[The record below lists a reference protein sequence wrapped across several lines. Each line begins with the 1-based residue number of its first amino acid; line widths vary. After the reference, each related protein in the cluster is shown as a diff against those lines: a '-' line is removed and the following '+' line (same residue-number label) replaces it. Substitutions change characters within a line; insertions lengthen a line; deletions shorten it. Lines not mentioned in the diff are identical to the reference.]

1 MKHMNNEK
9 LYCIKEAND
18 KIFSTKINKINNVV
32 FVYTPIKVG
41 STTLVSSIRL
51 SACNKFIV
59 AHLHDEA
66 CLQVLTGITNV
77 TIIEIIQYNEY
88 IGKNVYVIDVYRS
101 PIERKISDFFEKIE
115 IHFNNTQLN
124 INTYSLT
131 RIINRFNRIF
141 PYIATNDYFMDKY
154 NIVIP
159 ETFDYNK
166 KYIMVK
172 QDNIHYIKLRLKD
185 SSEWGNILTSLFKEE
200 ICIINDYETHNKP
213 ISDLYKKFK
222 EEYKLPINYLDL
234 INQCK
239 YLQYYYSEEEK
250 NDYISMWR
258 NKIISRAC
266 EHYTEN
272 EYKLY
277 EKISIENMCYNS
289 IQLEHYID
297 NGCLCKFCSEKR
309 GELLQKH
316 KCGKIINE
324 KINHNELVVNATNKR
339 NAQINKILKSDK
351 KRRGQLLIIPKKYSN
366 NLSFKNMVNYF

>member
-1 MKHMNNEK
+1 MKHINSEK
-9 LYCIKEAND
+9 LDRIKEAND
-18 KIFSTKINKINNVV
+18 KIFSKKINKINNVV

-51 SACNKFIV
+51 SGCNKFIV

-77 TIIEIIQYNEY
+77 TITEIIQYNEY

-115 IHFNNTQLN
+115 LHFNNTQVN
-124 INTYSLT
+124 INTYTLP

-141 PYIATNDYFMDKY
+141 PYIATEDYFTEKY

-159 ETFDYNK
+159 ETFDYTK
-166 KYIMVK
+166 KYVVVK
-172 QDNIHYIKLRLKD
+172 EDNIHYIKLRLKD
-185 SSEWGNILTSLFKEE
+185 SSEWGNILTSLLGEE

-213 ISDLYKKFK
+213 IAYLYKKFK
-222 EEYKLPINYLDL
+222 EEYKLPTNYLEL

-250 NDYISMWR
+250 NEYISMWS
-258 NKIISRAC
+258 NKIISRAFQYYS
-266 EHYTEN
+266 ES
-272 EYKLY
+272 EYNLY
-277 EKISIENMCYNS
+277 EKISIENMSYSS

-297 NGCLCKFCSEKR
+297 NGCLCKFCSIKR
-309 GELLQKH
+309 NELLQKH
-316 KCGKIINE
+316 KQGNIINE
-324 KINHNELVVNATNKR
+324 KINHNELVVHATNTH
-339 NAQINKILKSDK
+339 NEQINKMLKPINK
-351 KRRGQLLIIPKKYSN
+351 KRRSQLLIMPKKYSN
-366 NLSFKNMVNYF
+366 NLSLKIW

>member
-1 MKHMNNEK
+1 MKHMNSEK
-9 LYCIKEAND
+9 LDCIKQAND
-18 KIFSTKINKINNVV
+18 TIFSKKINKINNVV

-77 TIIEIIQYNEY
+77 TITEIIQYNEY

-115 IHFNNTQLN
+115 LHFNNTQLN

-166 KYIMVK
+166 KYVMVK
-172 QDNIHYIKLRLKD
+172 QDNIL
-185 SSEWGNILTSLFKEE
+185 SSLFEEE
-200 ICIINDYETHNKP
+200 ICIINDYETHNKS

-222 EEYKLPINYLDL
+222 EEYRLPVNYLEL
-234 INQCK
+234 IKQCK
-239 YLQYYYSEEEK
+239 YLQYYYSEQEK
-250 NDYISMWR
+250 NDYINMWEH
-258 NKIISRAC
+258 KIISRAC
-266 EHYTEN
+266 DYYN
-272 EYKLY
+272 ESEYNLY
-277 EKISIENMCYNS
+277 EKISIENMSYSN

-297 NGCLCKFCSEKR
+297 NGCLCKLCSVKR
-309 GELLQKH
+309 DELLQKH
-316 KCGKIINE
+316 KCGQVVNE
-324 KINHNELVVNATNKR
+324 KINHNELVIHATNKR
-339 NAQINKILKSDK
+339 NAQIHKMLKPIDK
-351 KRRGQLLIIPKKYSN
+351 KRRSQLLIMPKKYSN
-366 NLSFKNMVNYF
+366 NLSLKIW